1 MEELPKAVLGVLLR
15 WVHITSVVIL
25 IGGIFYARFFAAGG
39 WSEKFRPWIYGTVLL
54 IVPSGVYNLLTKAA
68 YPPGYHIGFGI
79 KMLLALHI
87 FVAALLM
94 TLRPFEPAKRAR
106 SMTGIVIS
114 ALFVFLIS
122 AWLRWISLG

>member
-25 IGGIFYARFFAAGG
+25 IGGIFYARFFAGG
-39 WSEKFRPWIYGTVLL
+39 LSEKFRPWVYGTILL
-54 IVPSGVYNLLTKAA
+54 LVASGLYNLLTKAA

-79 KMLLALHI
+79 KMLLVLHI
-87 FVAALLM
+87 FVAALLL
-94 TLRPFEPAKRAR
+94 TARPAEPAKRAR
-106 SMTGIVIS
+106 SMTGIVVS
-114 ALFVFLIS
+114 ALVVFLIS